1 MAGAG
6 RVIQPR
12 NYGGPFPL
20 PLSLLFLKLLLT
32 PVTRFYLYNR
42 QRRSFGPNHLQLTH
56 QKKPEAPKLPG
67 IRPRARLR
75 DTGYLTLPAPS
86 GDRDSTFLET

>member
-12 NYGGPFPL
+12 NYEGPFPL

-32 PVTRFYLYNR
+32 RFHLYNR
-42 QRRSFGPNHLQLTH
+42 QRLSFGPNHLQLTY